1 MSLSLLHNANII
13 STNPNPLRT
22 LRTPSSISQSFASKR
37 LGITHISCEQKQQD
51 SVTTDGT
58 IDRRNVLI
66 GLGGLYGA
74 ASSVATGANMAS
86 AIPVGPPDLTKCQPA
101 TDAETKLHVNCCPP
115 TYASYD
121 IFDFKPPPQNSQ
133 LRVRP
138 PAHKYNSEQLAKFKE
153 AVRLMKALPDD
164 DPWSYKNQATIHCTY
179 CNGAFNQAGSNVLLQ
194 VHGSWLFLPWHRYY
208 LYFWEKILGKLIND
222 PNFAVPYWNFDNPE
236 AMSMPTMY
244 LDPTSSIY
252 DDLRNHDHYSALLD
266 LNYAYTDKGNPTA
279 EETAKIIEA
288 NQSTMHKVFEAT
300 TNNPELFMGKPILA
314 GEAVNE
320 TSFGS
325 LENLHNTLHMW
336 SGSTVSPYHNMGNFY
351 TAARDTLFFG
361 VHGNVDRL
369 WDYYSRNRDYKVE
382 FNQEDWLQASF
393 VFYDENHKLVKCKV
407 KDCLTP
413 QSLGYTYSV
422 EKQDN
427 ARVHRKYLKRRKAE
441 KSKTRSQTLS
451 QVSAFGTKARAL
463 DSTIRVLVP
472 RPKVS
477 RTKVDKEDATEIVI
491 IDDIQMEH
499 SKPSR
504 FDVYLAKPIE
514 GLVSSDLG
522 ELVGSF
528 VNVAHTHTHT
538 GSGTEAKM
546 VLQLGITSLIDDI
559 EAEHSTKL
567 VVSLVPRLG
576 ELTVGGVSIIL
587 LATQD

>member
-22 LRTPSSISQSFASKR
+22 SRTPSSISQSFASKR
-37 LGITHISCEQKQQD
+37 LGVAHISCEQKQQD

-74 ASSVATGANMAS
+74 TSVATGANMAS
-86 AIPVGPPDLTKCQPA
+86 ASPISPPDLTKCIPA
-101 TDAETKLHVNCCPP
+101 TDAATKLHVKCCPP
-115 TYASYD
+115 TYASYE

-133 LRVRP
+133 LRVRS
-138 PAHKYNSEQLAKFKE
+138 PAHKYNSEQLAKFNE

-164 DPWSYKNQATIHCTY
+164 DPWSYMNQATIHCTY
-179 CNGAFNQAGSNVLLQ
+179 CNGAFNQAGTNVLLQ

-208 LYFWEKILGKLIND
+208 LYFWEKILGKLIKD

-236 AMSMPTMY
+236 AMSMPSMY
-244 LDPTSSIY
+244 LDSTSPIY
-252 DDLRNHDHYSALLD
+252 DDLRDHDHYSALLD
-266 LNYAYTDKGNPTA
+266 LSYTYNKPNPTA
-279 EETAKIIEA
+279 EETAKVIEA
-288 NQSTMHKVFEAT
+288 NQARVYRAFAETS
-300 TNNPELFMGKPILA
+300 NNPELFMGKPVLG
-314 GEAVNE
+314 GEAVPTTASGN
-320 TSFGS
+320 
-325 LENLHNTLHMW
+325 LENLHNILHMW
-336 SGSTVSPYHNMGNFY
+336 SGPPVSPYYNMGNFY

-361 VHGNVDRL
+361 LHGNVDRL

-382 FNQEDWLQASF
+382 FDQEDWLQASF
-393 VFYDENHKLVKCKV
+393 VFYDENRQLVKCKV

-427 ARVHRKYLKRRKAE
+427 ARVHRRYLRGRKALMNRAR
-441 KSKTRSQTLS
+441 TQTLS

-477 RTKVDKEDATEIVI
+477 RSKSDKEDAIEIVI
-491 IDDIQMEH
+491 IDDIQIDH
-499 SKPSR
+499 TKPSR
-504 FDVYLAKPIE
+504 FDVYLAKPIDS
-514 GLVSSDLG
+514 LVSSDLG

-538 GSGTEAKM
+538 GTGTEAKM
-546 VLQLGITSLIDDI
+546 MLQLGITSLIDDI

-576 ELTVGGVSIIL
+576 EVTVGGVSITL
-587 LATQD
+587 LTTQD

>member
-13 STNPNPLRT
+13 SANPNPLRT
-22 LRTPSSISQSFASKR
+22 SRIPSSISQSFASKR
-37 LGITHISCEQKQQD
+37 LGVAHISCEQKQQD

-66 GLGGLYGA
+66 GLGGIYGA
-74 ASSVATGANMAS
+74 ASVATGANMAS
-86 AIPVGPPDLTKCQPA
+86 ASPIAPPDLTKCQPA
-101 TDAETKLHVNCCPP
+101 TDAATKLPVKCCPP
-115 TYASYD
+115 TYASYE

-179 CNGAFNQAGSNVLLQ
+179 CNGAFKQTGTDVLLQ

-244 LDPTSSIY
+244 LDPTSPIY
-252 DDLRNHDHYSALLD
+252 DDLRDHDHYSALLD
-266 LNYAYTDKGNPTA
+266 LTYTYNKANPTA
-279 EETAKIIEA
+279 EETAKVIEA
-288 NQSTMHKVFEAT
+288 NQTRVYRAFAETS
-300 TNNPELFMGKPILA
+300 NNPELFMGKPVLA
-314 GEAVNE
+314 GEAVPTTASGN
-320 TSFGS
+320 
-325 LENLHNTLHMW
+325 LENLHNILHMW
-336 SGSTVSPYHNMGNFY
+336 SGPPVSPYYNMGNFY

-361 VHGNVDRL
+361 LHANVDRL
-369 WDYYSRNRDYKVE
+369 WDYYSRNRGYKVE
-382 FNQEDWLQASF
+382 FDQEDWLQASF
-393 VFYDENHKLVKCKV
+393 VFYDENRELVKCKV

-427 ARVHRKYLKRRKAE
+427 AGVHRKYLKRRKAQ
-441 KSKTRSQTLS
+441 KSKAKSQTLS
-451 QVSAFGTKARAL
+451 EVSAFGTKARAL

-477 RTKVDKEDATEIVI
+477 RSKGDKEDAIEIVI
-491 IDDIQMEH
+491 IDDIQIDH
-499 SKPSR
+499 TKPSR
-504 FDVYLAKPIE
+504 FDVYLAKPT
-514 GLVSSDLG
+514 GRLVSSDLG

-528 VNVAHTHTHT
+528 VNVAHTHT

-559 EAEHSTKL
+559 EAEESTKL

-576 ELTVGGVSIIL
+576 EVTVGGVGITL
-587 LATQD
+587 LTTQD